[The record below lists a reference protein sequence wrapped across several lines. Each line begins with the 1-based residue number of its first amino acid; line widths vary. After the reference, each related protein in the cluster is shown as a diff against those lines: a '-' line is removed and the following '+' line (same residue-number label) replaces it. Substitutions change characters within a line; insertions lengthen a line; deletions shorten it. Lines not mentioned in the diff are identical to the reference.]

1 MSGAMAAMLD
11 VLLDSGGRADNLVYQ
26 MRQDEDGRWL
36 FLAHGYEK
44 VRDTF
49 WSMVDCEDYPYVEN
63 IHLRIQ
69 GEFDLTVYDAM
80 TGETEKLQCTH
91 RNGQTR
97 AEWRLGVHDS
107 LLIGWLRLQ
116 SGSRAAGTRWR

>member
-1 MSGAMAAMLD
+1 M
-11 VLLDSGGRADNLVYQ
+11 
-26 MRQDEDGRWL
+26 
-36 FLAHGYEK
+36 
-44 VRDTF
+44 RDTF

-69 GEFDLTVYDAM
+69 GEYDLTVYDAM

-107 LLIGWLRLQ
+107 LLIRLAP
-116 SGSRAAGTRWR
+116 AAERQRGGDKGTVQQDPADSAFRGDERGAECAAS